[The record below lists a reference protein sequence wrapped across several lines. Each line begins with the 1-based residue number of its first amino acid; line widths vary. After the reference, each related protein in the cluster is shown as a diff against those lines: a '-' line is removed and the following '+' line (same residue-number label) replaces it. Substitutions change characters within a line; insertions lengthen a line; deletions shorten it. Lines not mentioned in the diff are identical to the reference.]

1 MLICIAWLAPVTWIQ
16 SLYTEV
22 NKFYERFAA
31 NELSLNIYNMCKKN
45 WMTGLSYYWSLWTMN
60 GKSSSYAPVFFFCIM
75 SVPLFVN
82 RFLSEP
88 SVFDPTRWNRISMT
102 TMPSR
107 EPITFERPSCSY
119 QNLSSRFEIKDG
131 TFQRQYAHMYC
142 ERLLTMRKRLEES
155 ARKKWGK
162 FGKFVP
168 E

>member
-1 MLICIAWLAPVTWIQ
+1 MLICIAWLAPVSWIQ

-22 NKFYERFAA
+22 NKFYEWFAA
-31 NELSLNIYNMCKKN
+31 NELSLNIYHMCKKN
-45 WMTGLSYYWSLWTMN
+45 WTEWLDYPIIGRSEPWMVNL
-60 GKSSSYAPVFFFCIM
+60 CIM